1 MIKLV
6 CGKDLV
12 RLGIQMSEG
21 VNISLF
27 LDHLH
32 ECEKCRPAERMLV
45 DALNQ
50 AIGGEKEY

>member
-6 CGKDLV
+6 CGQELV
-12 RLGIQMSEG
+12 RLGIQTKEG

-27 LDHLH
+27 LDHLE
-32 ECEKCRPAERMLV
+32 ECDKCRPVEGMLV

-50 AIGGEKEY
+50 AIGGEKEW